1 MSGQWERSKFQNNCK
16 NIYKVYQLKFFHC
29 IISLSYRVTFLCN
42 VLVKFIIQQKVL
54 CGIFLLKKL

>member
-1 MSGQWERSKFQNNCK
+1 MSGQWGWNRFQNTCK

-29 IISLSYRVTFLCN
+29 IISLSYRVTILCN

-54 CGIFLLKKL
+54 YGIFY